1 MASAMSELIQRLSQ
15 KEQEQFKAEQRAAAK
30 VKVAKGKVSVA
41 AEENMFLQRAQVQE
55 LKALKAKLEKMLR
68 DQAFECRSKVQ
79 KEIRNQA
86 RAEGEAKKAE
96 MRLRRVQEHNYSLT
110 LKIQD
115 LQAHLERRAK
125 EADAALVDLEERLTE
140 RVDQVERQGQQRVK
154 SMKDHCMENSQSL
167 SAKLDVIANNCQDQ
181 MTRFHIHAEGRTR
194 FKELC
199 QLAEKRGDYTM
210 DDDTYKKAKG
220 DLLGL
225 WHLQQKAAP
234 TRSSSPRGGG
244 TPAHLSM
251 RSPSPRD
258 RGVDLVPSLALS
270 WTAR

>member
-1 MASAMSELIQRLSQ
+1 MSELIQRLSQ
-15 KEQEQFKAEQRAAAK
+15 KEQEQFKAEQKAAAK
-30 VKVAKGKVSVA
+30 VRQAKSKVTVA

-55 LKALKAKLEKMLR
+55 LKTLKAKLEKNLR
-68 DQAFECRSKVQ
+68 DQSFECRSKVQ
-79 KEIRNQA
+79 KELRNQA
-86 RAEGEAKKAE
+86 KAEGEARKAE

-125 EADAALVDLEERLTE
+125 EADAALVDLEEQLTE
-140 RVDQVERQGQQRVK
+140 RVGQVERQGQQRLK
-154 SMKDHCMENSQSL
+154 SMTDHCMENSQSL
-167 SAKLDVIANNCQDQ
+167 SAKLDVIANNCQEQ
-181 MTRFHIHAEGRTR
+181 ITRFHIHAEGRTR

-199 QLAEKRGDYTM
+199 QLAEKRKGHKM
-210 DDDTYKKAKG
+210 DDETYRKAKD

-234 TRSSSPRGGG
+234 TRSSSPRSQG
-244 TPAHLSM
+244 TPGYLGM

-258 RGVDLVPSLALS
+258 RGVELVPTPTLP